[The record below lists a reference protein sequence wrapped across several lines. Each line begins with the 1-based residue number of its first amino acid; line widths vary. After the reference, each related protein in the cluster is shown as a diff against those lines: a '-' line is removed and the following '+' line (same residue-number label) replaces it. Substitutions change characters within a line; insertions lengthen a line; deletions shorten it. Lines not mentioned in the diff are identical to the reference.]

1 LYAKSIVAERSPL
14 LGAGIAVQPIDP
26 NAQAVVPEPV
36 EMVTLDAD
44 RRARLITFVEE
55 SQMPPPVKTRI
66 LDQLAQDEVPSDVVT
81 RLEDRMGT

>member
-1 LYAKSIVAERSPL
+1 
-14 LGAGIAVQPIDP
+14 
-26 NAQAVVPEPV
+26 
-36 EMVTLDAD
+36 MVTLDAD

>member
-1 LYAKSIVAERSPL
+1 LYGQSIVAERSPL